1 MLLRGNGY
9 TDLTFPKGQVMD
21 SMEPS
26 AHPETRLKGVP
37 LSPGLALGRICRIRA
52 IPFERTG
59 TSPEGTVP
67 DQEARFSEAREKA
80 LEALRGLEE
89 ATRQT
94 LGPDKAAIFQAHQ
107 WMVQDPL
114 LVDGVTAAIR
124 TGQTAEDGVVET
136 TLSLKAQFEA
146 LADPYFRE
154 RAADILDVGQ
164 RLHRILTG
172 SEDLS
177 RLPEEDCL
185 LAVEELSPSDA
196 ALLATKKGVRG
207 VLTSE
212 GGPTSHFAILLKSM
226 ELPGISG
233 LALEENLFEPGRTA
247 LCDGETGEVVLF
259 PEPETRHRFEERLAH
274 QERIRIKLKE
284 VQGHPSQT
292 RDGHPVGL
300 WGNIAAP
307 GEGTK
312 VRESGGTGVG
322 LFRTEFLFMGRTT
335 PPDEEEQFQ
344 AYRQAL
350 EALAPFPVT
359 IRTLDAG
366 GDKEVP
372 YVKGLVGEEAN
383 PFLGLRALRVCLQH
397 QDLFRTQLRALARAS
412 AHGNLKVMLPMVS
425 SLWEIRQARTLLEES
440 ILECRDQGHPT
451 ADRIPLGIM
460 VEIPS
465 AALMADRLAREVDFF
480 SVGTND
486 LIQYTLAVDRQNPR
500 LLSWYEPFHPAV
512 LRLLALTAQG
522 ARAAGVEVGMCGE
535 MAGDRLALPLLVALG
550 YDDLSM
556 SPARIPWVQETL
568 GRLDRPSCQALWEEV
583 SGMDSGTA
591 IRDRLA
597 TFLESL
603 GD

>member
-1 MLLRGNGY
+1 MN
-9 TDLTFPKGQVMD
+9 TPKRADVI
-21 SMEPS
+21 
-26 AHPETRLKGVP
+26 LKGIP
-37 LSPGLALGRICRIRA
+37 LSPGLAEGRICRVRSV
-52 IPFERTG
+52 PFQKTG
-59 TSPEGTVP
+59 GGGAASDPAGE
-67 DQEARFSEAREKA
+67 EERFSRARERA
-80 LEALRGLEE
+80 LEELKALEE

-94 LGPDKAAIFQAHQ
+94 LGSDKAAIFQAHQ
-107 WMVQDPL
+107 WMAQDPL
-114 LVDGVTAAIR
+114 LVDGVASGIR
-124 TGQTAEDGVVET
+124 EGQSAEDALVET
-136 TLSLKAQFEA
+136 TLALKAQFEA
-146 LADPYFRE
+146 LSDPYFRE

-185 LAVEELSPSDA
+185 LAVEELAPSDA
-196 ALLATKKGVRG
+196 ALLGTKKGVRG
-207 VLTSE
+207 VLTAE
-212 GGPTSHFAILLKSM
+212 GGPTSHFAILLKSL

-233 LALEENLFEPGRTA
+233 LPLRDDLFVPGETA
-247 LCDGETGEVVLF
+247 LCDGETGEVVVS
-259 PEPETRHRFEERLAH
+259 PSEETRSRFRDRMEQ
-274 QERIRIKLKE
+274 QERTRSRLKA
-284 VQGHPSQT
+284 GIDAPART
-292 RDGHPVGL
+292 RDGHSVGL
-300 WGNIAAP
+300 WGNIASPHDAS
-307 GEGTK
+307 GVLDT
-312 VRESGGTGVG
+312 GGTGVG

-344 AYRQAL
+344 AYREAL
-350 EALAPFPVT
+350 TALAPFPVT

-397 QDLFRTQLRALARAS
+397 PDLFRTQLRALVRAS
-412 AHGNLKVMLPMVS
+412 AHGNLRIMLPLVS
-425 SLWEIRQARTLLEES
+425 SLWEVRQARTLLEEVRA
-440 ILECRDQGHPT
+440 ECRDQGHPT
-451 ADRIPLGIM
+451 AERIPLGIM
-460 VEIPS
+460 VEVPS
-465 AALMADRLAREVDFF
+465 AAILADRLAREVDFF

-500 LLSWYEPFHPAV
+500 LLSWYDPFHPAV

-556 SPARIPWVQETL
+556 SSARIPWVKETL
-568 GRLDRPSCQALWEEV
+568 LRLDRPSCQALWEEV
-583 SGMDSGTA
+583 QGMESGSA

-597 TFLESL
+597 AFQEATGE
-603 GD
+603 